1 MKPCNSSDASKRY
14 ISPGNMRWNLVL
26 SGNYE
31 ISTDFCRQGD
41 AYQDSNGCQAGNLEH
56 FEILTLSV
64 PKVTIFGII
73 QDDQVGS
80 DFESSR

>member
-1 MKPCNSSDASKRY
+1 
-14 ISPGNMRWNLVL
+14 MRWNLVL
-26 SGNYE
+26 SGNYK

-73 QDDQVGS
+73 QDYQVGS
-80 DFESSR
+80 DFELSR